1 MNRHS
6 GELFLSRLPRWSGA
20 VILVVSCALSGAPAC
35 RRAPDHERGGTGLS
49 AQTAQ
54 LERSNVLL
62 ERQLELAGGKD
73 FYLLLDPAA
82 SDLTLMLR
90 AAELRRF
97 PVLGLQVGYPRI
109 SWFSR
114 RVARVW
120 QGVIWSEGELVPPR
134 PIDRIVV
141 TAEERAKGEEE
152 PPAPPI
158 PPTAEELYK
167 VPSQYLVRF
176 SDGLSIEIRPRES
189 DVSAGRVAR
198 FRAWWSTK
206 WSNVAAAL
214 GSSSRDA
221 IRLRILLN
229 PNDAD
234 SLYRSLPPSV
244 RLLILPGEP
253 ARR

>member
-1 MNRHS
+1 MSRDSNAP
-6 GELFLSRLPRWSGA
+6 LPSRLARSAGA
-20 VILVVSCALSGAPAC
+20 VILAIGCALSGAPAC
-35 RRAPDHERGGTGLS
+35 RRVPDQAKGGAGLS
-49 AQTAQ
+49 AQSVR
-54 LERSNVLL
+54 LERRNVLL
-62 ERQLELAGGKD
+62 EHQLELAGGAD

-82 SDLTLMLR
+82 SELTLMLR
-90 AAELRRF
+90 AAELRRI

-114 RVARVW
+114 RDVRAW
-120 QGVIWSEGELVPPR
+120 QGVIWSDGELDPPR
-134 PIDRIVV
+134 PTDRIVI
-141 TAEERAKGEEE
+141 TAEERDKGAEE

-167 VPSQYLVRF
+167 VPSKYLVRF
-176 SDGLSIEIRPRES
+176 SDGLSIEIRPREA

-198 FRAWWSTK
+198 FRAWWSAR
-206 WSNVAAAL
+206 WSNVAAVL
-214 GSSSRDA
+214 SPSGRDA

-229 PNDAD
+229 PQDAE